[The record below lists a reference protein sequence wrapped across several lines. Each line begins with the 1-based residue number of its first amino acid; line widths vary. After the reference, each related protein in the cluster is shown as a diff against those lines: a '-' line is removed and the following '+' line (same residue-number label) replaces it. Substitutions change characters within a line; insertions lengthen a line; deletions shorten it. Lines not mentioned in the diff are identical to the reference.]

1 LANKDRIEKLVET
14 LLEPILEKNGVTLV
28 DVEYV
33 RELGHFYLRV
43 YIDKEGGVTIK
54 DCEHV
59 SRALELVLD
68 EKDPIQD
75 PYILE
80 VSSPGLDRP
89 LKKDKDFERSIGK
102 DVEMKLYKALDGH
115 KEFLGMLVSYNK
127 TEVVIKIDGEEKVFN
142 RSDIALLRLSVVF

>member
-1 LANKDRIEKLVET
+1 MANKDRIEKLVET
-14 LLEPILEKNGVTLV
+14 LLVPILEENGVTLV

-43 YIDKEGGVTIK
+43 YIDKEGGVNIK

-68 EKDPIQD
+68 EKDPILD

-102 DVEMKLYKALDGH
+102 DVEMKLYKALNGH

-127 TEVVIKIDGEEKVFN
+127 TEVVLKIDNEERVFN
-142 RSDIALLRLSVVF
+142 RSDIALIRLSVVF

>member
-1 LANKDRIEKLVET
+1 M
-14 LLEPILEKNGVTLV
+14 
-28 DVEYV
+28 
-33 RELGHFYLRV
+33 

>member
-1 LANKDRIEKLVET
+1 MANKDRIEKLVET